1 MQCLLAPNSTLVHRF
16 FNLNFMKVGNLGIL
30 FPVQSLAEHSSD
42 MPFFQS
48 LRNMLLFQYL
58 VNALEGDFLPRNRVY
73 EGIITCLVRM
83 LFGTCEI

>member
-1 MQCLLAPNSTLVHRF
+1 MQCLLGPNSTLVHRF
-16 FNLNFMKVGNLGIL
+16 FNLNFMKVGIL
-30 FPVQSLAEHSSD
+30 FPVESLTEHSSD

-73 EGIITCLVRM
+73 EGIITYLVRM